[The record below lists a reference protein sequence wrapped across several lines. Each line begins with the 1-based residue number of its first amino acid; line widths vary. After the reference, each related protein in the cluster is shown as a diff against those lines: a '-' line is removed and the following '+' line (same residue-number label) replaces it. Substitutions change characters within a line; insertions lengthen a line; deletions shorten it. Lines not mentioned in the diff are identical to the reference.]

1 MMRNIELENVINQEL
16 NVGDFQD
23 YAPNGL
29 QVEGRAHIQRIVT
42 GVTACQALLDEA
54 VRLQA
59 DAVIV
64 HHGYFWKN
72 EPAVIRGMKRNR
84 LKTLLCND
92 INLYGY
98 HLPLDAHPS
107 LGNNVQLARLINAK
121 VVGLIEPFV
130 PHGEFEQPITPVEL
144 AARIEQALGRK
155 ALYVG
160 DNAPAEIRKL
170 AWCTGG
176 GQGFIQQAA
185 EFGVDAFITGE
196 VSEQTVHIA
205 REMGLHFYAAGH
217 HATERYGVK
226 ALGEWLAGNYGL
238 DVTFI
243 DIPNPV

>member
-1 MMRNIELENVINQEL
+1 MRNIELENVINQEL

-130 PHGEFEQPITPVEL
+130 AHGEFEQPITPVEL